1 MLQKHM
7 DLLICCHFE
16 KDDGV
21 DSIFHQHLFVYE
33 DEDSN
38 VPLSKMQEQDT
49 SSMSRNEDYFP
60 VFLLQTCDI
69 KFRPGNAP
77 VKQLVHS
84 TFKRMTGT
92 SSVSSGSYRI
102 LLQTL
107 TPIYF
112 IPLANLEIS
121 WVSLLRLYSFGSMVW
136 SEYCS

>member
-1 MLQKHM
+1 
-7 DLLICCHFE
+7 
-16 KDDGV
+16 
-21 DSIFHQHLFVYE
+21 
-33 DEDSN
+33 
-38 VPLSKMQEQDT
+38 MQEQDT

-69 KFRPGNAP
+69 KFRPGNVP

-84 TFKRMTGT
+84 TFKRMTGI

>member
-1 MLQKHM
+1 
-7 DLLICCHFE
+7 
-16 KDDGV
+16 
-21 DSIFHQHLFVYE
+21 
-33 DEDSN
+33 
-38 VPLSKMQEQDT
+38 MQEQDT

-69 KFRPGNAP
+69 KFRPGSVL
-77 VKQLVHS
+77 VKQLVHL
-84 TFKRMTGT
+84 TFKRMTGI